1 MKNCNNNLIFKTK
14 WLSLRI
20 LEMPILFYISQL
32 IKLNFCLSEKLNLKS
47 EVSLNRVDIFPYETI
62 KYTKETQTI
71 NSIDDSNKNNIDG
84 TCTSDED
91 NASNFKAN
99 HDHFNLMNFET
110 PIKKSKPLFKSIK
123 SNFSNA
129 KLI

>member
-1 MKNCNNNLIFKTK
+1 M
-14 WLSLRI
+14 
-20 LEMPILFYISQL
+20 
-32 IKLNFCLSEKLNLKS
+32 NLKS

-71 NSIDDSNKNNIDG
+71 NSIDDANKNNIDG

-110 PIKKSKPLFKSIK
+110 PIKKSKPLFKYTKAYLLMLIK
-123 SNFSNA
+123 YKKKQKRTS
-129 KLI
+129 